1 VNLVLFFSRLLE
13 SAGVEFIDECG
24 GGPDVRLRKDRRNV
38 GDHQYDAP
46 HGRRAGA
53 GSSTLPEVA
62 RRHRIYRLPQ
72 IQPGKRAQ
80 WHRPSD
86 IKAMFGTTVD
96 FVGDNRVVFDISGN
110 KYRLVA
116 HVAFPYKRVLIK
128 FVGTHGEYDRIDAET
143 V

>member
-1 VNLVLFFSRLLE
+1 VS
-13 SAGVEFIDECG
+13 
-24 GGPDVRLRKDRRNV
+24 
-38 GDHQYDAP
+38 
-46 HGRRAGA
+46 
-53 GSSTLPEVA
+53 
-62 RRHRIYRLPQ
+62 
-72 IQPGKRAQ
+72 KRAQ

-86 IKAMFGTTVD
+86 VKAMFGTTVD

-110 KYRLVA
+110 KYRLVV